1 MDRLAMVFNS
11 IFSKILFT
19 IIFSALL
26 IMSCEEQVDDL
37 WNADDDAEEVSPLV
51 GDWYADSINFH
62 YSMCNPDSNL
72 NFMEYNYV
80 ESYNL
85 WILSD
90 GSFQL
95 VLNQSTNVQM
105 DCEVVNY
112 GTWDSN
118 NGCYYYDYY
127 YTYDY
132 VSATPL
138 QYCNQTIGFNEY
150 NIETTDCSQ
159 EIALEGAWQ
168 ANEASATI
176 SLTMDPY
183 CASNSNQW
191 SMATYHD
198 TSTTCQTAENQWN
211 TSIVRDYTYQIDAST
226 GDLSLNWADSD
237 STCLKFYLAIE

>member
-159 EIALEGAWQ
+159 EIALEGTWQ